1 MPTVL
6 LTANPLYGSSNQNV
20 DARLAVN
27 PAYTTVDGQPQCA
40 NDSVTLTVPS
50 PAYEIAD
57 AVPAE
62 SAEYACIAIA
72 SERFDHEKHDG
83 DPRYAGYVAATAHAH
98 GNTTQLTP
106 DLNDKA
112 NGNGAIYVG
121 GSAPRTTPALVQ
133 LTPNVMYQPAHTER
147 QRPNSSSQRQAAAY
161 DADGGYCEAAD
172 MYDGKVDD
180 GDPDGGYQEIDFQQ
194 QPSSFA
200 AGAEEFEGF
209 GSAIADAVPAES
221 ADYAYIAS
229 SGLNHVERDGD
240 PRYAGYV
247 APSQLQIQ
255 TNTTAL
261 TGKLP
266 VGTNN
271 HYDVGVRR
279 AKKDAAPLQLNDAY
293 GNAEYAFIEEDYC

>member
-57 AVPAE
+57 
-62 SAEYACIAIA
+62 
-72 SERFDHEKHDG
+72 
-83 DPRYAGYVAATAHAH
+83 T
-98 GNTTQLTP
+98 
-106 DLNDKA
+106 
-112 NGNGAIYVG
+112 
-121 GSAPRTTPALVQ
+121 
-133 LTPNVMYQPAHTER
+133 
-147 QRPNSSSQRQAAAY
+147 
-161 DADGGYCEAAD
+161 
-172 MYDGKVDD
+172 
-180 GDPDGGYQEIDFQQ
+180 
-194 QPSSFA
+194 
-200 AGAEEFEGF
+200 
-209 GSAIADAVPAES
+209 VPAES
-221 ADYAYIAS
+221 ADYANIAIAS
-229 SGLNHVERDGD
+229 EALDHEKRDGD